1 MNYLGVASGRIWQLH
16 DVRQGLCLDS
26 ILELNEFIGISSMLM
41 HPGVNDKNKNT
52 WTQMNEIQQL
62 T

>member
-1 MNYLGVASGRIWQLH
+1 
-16 DVRQGLCLDS
+16 
-26 ILELNEFIGISSMLM
+26 MLM